1 MNELIKLIVLF
12 FVIFDPLLSGM
23 VFISA
28 TKAMP
33 YNSRVRIGLY
43 AILVAMLI
51 SAIFLFFGHSFLSL
65 FSTNINDVKIAGGIL
80 LAILGLKMSLGY
92 ELMTS
97 PEKKDPDSKVT
108 QSQIGIASLIG
119 TPLLTGPAAI
129 TTIIISGTD
138 YGILTTGLAVF
149 IVLLFAAIIF
159 MVLSKFPDKISPVPL
174 QVTSTILGLITLA
187 WGIDFIRTGLGF

>member
-1 MNELIKLIVLF
+1 MHELIQLIVLF

-28 TKAMP
+28 TKSMD
-33 YNSRVRIGLY
+33 YKNRVKIGIY
-43 AILVAMLI
+43 ATLVAMLI
-51 SAIFLFFGHSFLSL
+51 SAIFLIFGNSFLSL
-65 FSTNINDVKIAGGIL
+65 FSTNINDIKIAGGIL

-92 ELMTS
+92 ELTS
-97 PEKKDPDSKVT
+97 DNDKKDKNST
-108 QSQIGIASLIG
+108 TSSHIGIASLIG

-129 TTIIISGTD
+129 TTIIISTTD
-138 YGILTTGLAVF
+138 YGILKTGLAVF
-149 IVLLFAAIIF
+149 IVLLIAGIIF
-159 MVLSKFPDKISPVPL
+159 MLLSKFPEKISPIPL